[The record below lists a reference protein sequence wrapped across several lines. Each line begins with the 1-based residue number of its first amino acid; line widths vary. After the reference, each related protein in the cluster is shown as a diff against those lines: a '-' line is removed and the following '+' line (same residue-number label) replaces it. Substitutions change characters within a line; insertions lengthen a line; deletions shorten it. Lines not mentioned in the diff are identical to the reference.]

1 MLARQVTDLVPH
13 DECCDHGHG
22 HDHDHG
28 NAKVNLIVA
37 IVGGI
42 LILNSGLAEWVHF
55 YSDGEWVR
63 YYPDPFQSTLSAII
77 GAIILAMPILVSA
90 AKDVKRG
97 RIYMNELVA
106 LALIAAFVMGYYQ
119 EAGIIAF
126 FMLIAIT
133 IEERTAIGAVVAIEE
148 VLRLTPSTA
157 RLVRDGN
164 EEDIAASALEVGNV
178 VRVRPGE
185 NFPAD
190 GELTNGSSEVNQAS
204 ITGESMP
211 AAKQVGDNVYAGTEN
226 LTGMVELKVTGVGPD
241 TTLGKVRDLIA
252 AAERTRLPIM
262 RMVDRYVHYYT
273 PAILM
278 IAAIVWFF
286 NPDDILRVVLVLV
299 IACPCA
305 LIVATP
311 SAAVAAIA
319 SASRLGVI
327 IKNVSHIEALAHIR
341 AVVFDKTGTLTEGNL
356 EVARLNPAQ
365 DVELSELL
373 EVAVVAESQSNHPA
387 ATAMRKLAE
396 EANVAW
402 EVPDKF
408 TEVTGKG
415 VVAEFGNSKYRV
427 GRESWLKEEGLDTV
441 FVAATEDETDSS
453 GMTFAFIAKDN
464 KVLGSIGLR
473 DRIRDGA
480 AKAIS
485 ELEELGVRQCCMVTG
500 DNQSVAESVGRKV
513 GIREIQAEC
522 LPEEKV
528 AFVEKLK
535 AANIQ
540 VAVVGDGVN
549 DAPALAAGNIGIA
562 MGAIGSD
569 VAINSASIALMHN
582 DLRRIPFLIALSRK
596 TRAVMNQNLLFGAL
610 LIVGG
615 LMCFIFGNELLDF
628 LAVGFNIGESVF
640 KSLLAAFIHILGTLI
655 VVFNSARLVRFGE
668 ALESA
673 NE

>member
-1 MLARQVTDLVPH
+1 MLAREMSDFVAH
-13 DECCDHGHG
+13 DHGSCE
-22 HDHDHG
+22 HDHG

-42 LILNSGLAEWVHF
+42 LIINSALADWLPY
-55 YSDGEWVR
+55 YSDG
-63 YYPDPFQSTLSAII
+63 FQSKLSAII
-77 GAIILAMPILVSA
+77 GAIILALPILVSA
-90 AKDVKRG
+90 IKDVLRG

-133 IEERTAIGAVVAIEE
+133 IEERTAIGAVAAIEE
-148 VLRLTPSTA
+148 VLRLTPAQA
-157 RLVRDGN
+157 RRIVNDA
-164 EEDIAASALEVGNV
+164 EQEIAAAELQVDDI

-190 GELTNGSSEVNQAS
+190 GEITTGSSEVNQAS
-204 ITGESMP
+204 ITGESLP
-211 AAKQVGDNVYAGTEN
+211 AAKQNGDSVYAGTEN
-226 LTGMVELKVTGVGPD
+226 LTGMVELRVTGVGTD

-252 AAERTRLPIM
+252 TAEKTRLPIM
-262 RMVDRYVHYYT
+262 RMVDQYVHYYT

-319 SASRLGVI
+319 SASRLGMI
-327 IKNVSHIEALAHIR
+327 IKNVSHIEAVAHIR

-356 EVARLNPAQ
+356 EVARLNPAEG
-365 DVELSELL
+365 VELSDLL
-373 EVAVVAESQSNHPA
+373 EAAVAAESQSNHPA
-387 ATAMRKLAE
+387 ANAMRILAK
-396 EANVAW
+396 EANVSW
-402 EVPDKF
+402 ETPDNF
-408 TEVTGKG
+408 TEVAGKG
-415 VVAEFGNSKYRV
+415 VLAVFGTSEYRV
-427 GRESWLKEEGLDTV
+427 GRESWLKECGLDTSTASAIPEGV
-441 FVAATEDETDSS
+441 DTG
-453 GMTFAFIAKDN
+453 GMTFAYVARDQQ
-464 KVLGSIGLR
+464 VLGWIGLR
-473 DRIRDGA
+473 DAIRQGA
-480 AKAIS
+480 AEAIT
-485 ELEELGVRQCCMVTG
+485 ELQDLGIKQCCMVTG
-500 DNQSVAESVGRKV
+500 DNQQVAESVGHKL
-513 GIREIQAEC
+513 GITEIRAEC

-528 AFVEKLK
+528 TFVEELK
-535 AANIQ
+535 SSGIA

-549 DAPALAAGNIGIA
+549 DAPALAAGNIGVA

-582 DLRRIPFLIALSRK
+582 DLRRIPFLVALSRK
-596 TRAVMNQNLLFGAL
+596 TRAVMNQNLLFGAV

-615 LMCFIFGNELLDF
+615 LMAFIFGNDLLDY
-628 LAVGFNIGESVF
+628 LAIRMKFVQPSVF
-640 KSLLAAFIHILGTLI
+640 KSLLAAFVHILGTLI

-668 ALESA
+668 ALESRD
-673 NE
+673 E

>member
-1 MLARQVTDLVPH
+1 MLARKMSDIVAQ
-13 DECCDHGHG
+13 DHSSCE
-22 HDHDHG
+22 HDHG

-37 IVGGI
+37 VVGGI
-42 LILNSGLAEWVHF
+42 LIINSALADWLPY
-55 YSDGEWVR
+55 YSDG
-63 YYPDPFQSTLSAII
+63 FQSKMSAII
-77 GAIILAMPILVSA
+77 GAIILALPILVSA
-90 AKDVKRG
+90 VKDVLRG

-133 IEERTAIGAVVAIEE
+133 IEERTAIGAVAAIEE
-148 VLRLTPSTA
+148 VLRLTPANA
-157 RLVRDGN
+157 RRIVNDAEQEVVATELQVG
-164 EEDIAASALEVGNV
+164 DI

-190 GELTNGSSEVNQAS
+190 GEITTGSSEVNQAS
-204 ITGESMP
+204 ITGESLP
-211 AAKQVGDNVYAGTEN
+211 AAKQNGDSVYAGTEN
-226 LTGMVELKVTGVGPD
+226 LTGMVELRVTGVGTD

-252 AAERTRLPIM
+252 TAEKTRLPIM
-262 RMVDRYVHYYT
+262 RMVDQYVHYYT

-319 SASRLGVI
+319 SASRLGMI
-327 IKNVSHIEALAHIR
+327 IKNVSHIETVAHIR
-341 AVVFDKTGTLTEGNL
+341 TVVFDKTGTLTEGNL
-356 EVARLNPAQ
+356 EVARLNPAEG
-365 DVELSELL
+365 VELSDLL
-373 EVAVVAESQSNHPA
+373 EVAVAAESQSNHPA
-387 ATAMRKLAE
+387 ANAMRKLAE
-396 EANVAW
+396 EANVSW
-402 EVPDKF
+402 VPPDNF

-415 VVAEFGNSKYRV
+415 VLAIFGNSEYRV
-427 GRESWLKEEGLDTV
+427 GRESWLKECGLDTS
-441 FVAATEDETDSS
+441 AAAAVPEGVDTG
-453 GMTFAFIAKDN
+453 GMTFAYVARDQQ
-464 KVLGSIGLR
+464 VLGWIGLR
-473 DRIRDGA
+473 DAIRQGA
-480 AKAIS
+480 AEAIA
-485 ELEELGVRQCCMVTG
+485 ELQNLGVTQCCMVTG
-500 DNQSVAESVGRKV
+500 DNQQVAESVGRKL
-513 GIREIQAEC
+513 GITEIRAEC

-528 AFVEKLK
+528 TFVEELK
-535 AANIQ
+535 ASGIA
-540 VAVVGDGVN
+540 VAVIGDGVN
-549 DAPALAAGNIGIA
+549 DAPALAAGDIGVA

-596 TRAVMNQNLLFGAL
+596 TRAVMNQNLLFGAV

-615 LMCFIFGNELLDF
+615 LMAFIFGNDLLDY
-628 LAVGFNIGESVF
+628 LAIRMKFVQPGVF
-640 KSLLAAFIHILGTLI
+640 KSLLAAFVHILGTLI

-668 ALESA
+668 ALESRD
-673 NE
+673 E